1 MALRHPYSPVKKNR
15 MIQLKLFLIS
25 IQESDIISKPVS
37 LFGPNDGTDNMTPL
51 NTHILQSNTLR
62 QPKLMSLVFCCLL
75 YCDFFD
81 PIPLSSVLYKLQ
93 FSTFVQPATMA
104 IFTQLPD
111 YLATAEKNS
120 LNLNFFIVSSSF
132 QFHCTPKLMFSIQR
146 QIKYQSD

>member
-1 MALRHPYSPVKKNR
+1 

-25 IQESDIISKPVS
+25 IQESNIISKLVS

-51 NTHILQSNTLR
+51 NPHKLQSNTLR
-62 QPKLMSLVFCCLL
+62 QPKLMSFVFCCPL

-120 LNLNFFIVSSSF
+120 LNLNFFIVSRVLSF
-132 QFHCTPKLMFSIQR
+132 TAHQN
-146 QIKYQSD
+146 